1 MWICWCEGENV
12 EPQEIEEAIMQSKLI
27 QNVMLVGQ
35 DQRRL
40 GALIV
45 AKKEELEAVVKEL
58 KKAKGDSSEPSRN
71 DMKDVIRQEMN
82 KL

>member
-1 MWICWCEGENV
+1 MCKGENV

-35 DQRRL
+35 DKRRL

-45 AKKEELEAVVKEL
+45 GNKEELEAAVKEYKL
-58 KKAKGDSSEPSRN
+58 AKGDSSKPIKSDRTN
-71 DMKDVIRQEMN
+71 VIRREIN
-82 KL
+82 RL